1 MPTYA
6 YKCKRCEYEFEEFH
20 SIKAD
25 SLTMCP
31 SCKTPSLSRMIGGGS
46 GLIFKGSG
54 FYLTDYKKSN
64 STPAGGDNKPSKA
77 EATRKPDAKATT
89 SDTTTDKPIA
99 AEKK

>member
-6 YKCKRCEYEFEEFH
+6 YKCKRCEYEFEEFQ

-31 SCKTPSLSRMIGGGS
+31 SCNTSSLSRMIGGGS

-64 STPAGGDNKPSKA
+64 SSPAGGNGKPAKAEDKPSTDSKTA
-77 EATRKPDAKATT
+77 SKETPKATPT
-89 SDTTTDKPIA
+89 S

>member
-6 YKCKRCEYEFEEFH
+6 YKCKRCEHEFEEFQ

-31 SCKTPSLSRMIGGGS
+31 SCKTPSLLRMIGGGS

-64 STPAGGDNKPSKA
+64 SSPAGGNSKPVKVEDKQSTDSNTASK
-77 EATRKPDAKATT
+77 ETSTATPT
-89 SDTTTDKPIA
+89 S

>member
-6 YKCKRCEYEFEEFH
+6 YKCKRCEYEFEEFQ

-25 SLTMCP
+25 SLTLCP
-31 SCKTPSLSRMIGGGS
+31 SCSTPSLLRMIGGGS

-64 STPAGGDNKPSKA
+64 STPAGGNNKPSKS
-77 EATRKPDAKATT
+77 EDTSKTEIKTT
-89 SDTTTDKPIA
+89 PKDTSTEKSISS
-99 AEKK
+99 EKK

>member
-6 YKCKRCEYEFEEFH
+6 YKCKRCEYEFEEFQ

-31 SCKTPSLSRMIGGGS
+31 SCNTSSLSRMIGGGS

-64 STPAGGDNKPSKA
+64 SSPAGGNNKPSKT
-77 EATRKPDAKATT
+77 EDANKSEVKTT
-89 SDTTTDKPIA
+89 PKDTSSEKPIS

>member
-6 YKCKRCEYEFEEFH
+6 YKCKRCEYEFEEFQ

-25 SLTMCP
+25 SLTVCP
-31 SCKTPSLSRMIGGGS
+31 SCKTPSLLRMIGGGS

-64 STPAGGDNKPSKA
+64 SSPAGGNGKPAKA
-77 EATRKPDAKATT
+77 EDSGKTEIKTT
-89 SDTTTDKPIA
+89 PKDTSSEEPIS

>member
-6 YKCKRCEYEFEEFH
+6 YKCKRCEYEFEEFQ

-31 SCKTPSLSRMIGGGS
+31 SCKTPSLLRMIGGGS

-64 STPAGGDNKPSKA
+64 SSPAGGNGKPVKS
-77 EATRKPDAKATT
+77 E
-89 SDTTTDKPIA
+89 DKPTTNTKTGDKETSTA
-99 AEKK
+99 TPTPAEKK